1 MAVKCGGSVIIGS
14 GLTLLFNC
22 LSISILNPVSVFPM
36 AFTSFTFAVILAL
49 ISVTAF
55 SFLTFTSFTS
65 LFSVL
70 FSLLKFCLS
79 YRQSFRFL
87 LSLLSL
93 LLFVFSLL
101 RWLKLLLSL
110 PLFEKWFSP
119 GEVFLLSIS
128 FPVVVVLKE
137 HIGRD
142 RLCDQSHNWVL
153 LELLR
158 RGLVLFCNFF
168 RWVGVLFENLRH
180 FVSQDFIFV
189 VFPLDFIVE

>member
-1 MAVKCGGSVIIGS
+1 MGIKMGILKMAVKCGGSVIVGS
-14 GLTLLFNC
+14 DPILLFNC
-22 LSISILNPVSVFPM
+22 SSIPILNPVRVFPM

-49 ISVTAF
+49 IFVTAF

-79 YRQSFRFL
+79 YRQSFPFL
-87 LSLLSL
+87 FSLLSL

-101 RWLKLLLSL
+101 RWLKPLLSL

-119 GEVFLLSIS
+119 GEVFLLGIS
-128 FPVVVVLKE
+128 FPVAVVLEE

-142 RLCDQSHNWVL
+142 RPRDQCHNWVF
-153 LELLR
+153 LELL
-158 RGLVLFCNFF
+158 
-168 RWVGVLFENLRH
+168 
-180 FVSQDFIFV
+180 
-189 VFPLDFIVE
+189 